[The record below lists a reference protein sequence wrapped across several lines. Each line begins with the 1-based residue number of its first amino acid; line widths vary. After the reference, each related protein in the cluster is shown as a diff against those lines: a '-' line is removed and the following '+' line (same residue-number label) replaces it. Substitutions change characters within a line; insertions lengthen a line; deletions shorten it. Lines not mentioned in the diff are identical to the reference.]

1 MVSRIFSFLLEK
13 AGTSPIDFLQMLEKS
28 NFRIFHISEKDHKIV
43 PIKIEDYLS
52 KVNSKNK
59 RCTNLLC
66 VRK

>member
-1 MVSRIFSFLLEK
+1 
-13 AGTSPIDFLQMLEKS
+13 MLEKS